1 MAAQSGA
8 SGGTGT
14 APLSLHGAGGEDYQ
28 AQEKLE
34 HRFLGAARRLPFN
47 FKFNLTFPPVT
58 QAKNFK
64 WAQMME
70 MLETHPNLIN
80 CTTSKLRW
88 TALMQASYVAR

>member
-1 MAAQSGA
+1 MAALPGA
-8 SGGTGT
+8 SGGTGS
-14 APLSLHGAGGEDYQ
+14 APLHGAGWED
-28 AQEKLE
+28 QEKLE
-34 HRFLGAARRLPFN
+34 NRFLDAARRLPFN
-47 FKFNLTFPPVT
+47 LKFNLTFPPAF
-58 QAKNFK
+58 QAKNFR

>member
-8 SGGTGT
+8 SGGTGS
-14 APLSLHGAGGEDYQ
+14 APLHGAGCEDY
-28 AQEKLE
+28 QEKLE
-34 HRFLGAARRLPFN
+34 HRFLDAARRLPFN
-47 FKFNLTFPPVT
+47 LKFNLTFPPVT

-80 CTTSKLRW
+80 CTTSKPRW

>member
-1 MAAQSGA
+1 MAGHWSA
-8 SGGTGT
+8 SGGTGS
-14 APLSLHGAGGEDYQ
+14 APLSLHGGEDY
-28 AQEKLE
+28 QEKLE
-34 HRFLGAARRLPFN
+34 HRFLDAARRLPFN

>member
-1 MAAQSGA
+1 MAA
-8 SGGTGT
+8 GGTGS
-14 APLSLHGAGGEDYQ
+14 APHGSVGVAVCDFQ
-28 AQEKLE
+28 DRLE
-34 HRFLGAARRLPFN
+34 HRFLDAARRLPFN